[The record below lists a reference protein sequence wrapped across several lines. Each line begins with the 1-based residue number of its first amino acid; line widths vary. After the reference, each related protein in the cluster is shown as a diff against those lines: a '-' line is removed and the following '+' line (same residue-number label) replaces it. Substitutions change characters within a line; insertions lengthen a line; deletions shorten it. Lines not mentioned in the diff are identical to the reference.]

1 MASFTVVAFADSD
14 IQLKNLLFEPT
25 VRFNSVGVNNNGLL
39 VQVTPMNTEVNL
51 DCTKIEEHNSQGSLE
66 EQIEKLK
73 ASKFQPVV
81 DGQ

>member
-1 MASFTVVAFADSD
+1 
-14 IQLKNLLFEPT
+14 
-25 VRFNSVGVNNNGLL
+25 
-39 VQVTPMNTEVNL
+39 MNTEVNL